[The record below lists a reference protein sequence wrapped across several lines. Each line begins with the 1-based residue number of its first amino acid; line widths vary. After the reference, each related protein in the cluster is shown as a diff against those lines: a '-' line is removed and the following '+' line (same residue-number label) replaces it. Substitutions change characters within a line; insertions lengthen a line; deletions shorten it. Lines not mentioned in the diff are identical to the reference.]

1 MGQLPQIEHN
11 SILIFIG
18 DLAGAGKLEAAM
30 STTTDKG
37 FDARIKKVQRSHL
50 RMARGYDAKVGRDG
64 LIVFRP
70 RRRKASLPLRS
81 LALLVAAF
89 FGFKVLVLMQIGDLT
104 YQTRIDAMMS
114 GSVVELAGAYV
125 LQIDPVT
132 RLIAQ
137 QLAPLF

>member
-1 MGQLPQIEHN
+1 
-11 SILIFIG
+11 
-18 DLAGAGKLEAAM
+18 M
-30 STTTDKG
+30 STTTDNG
-37 FDARIKKVQRSHL
+37 FDARIKKVQRSHA

-70 RRRKASLPLRS
+70 KRPKPRLPLRG
-81 LALLVAAF
+81 LILLVAAF
-89 FGFKVLVLMQIGDLT
+89 IGFKVLVLMQIGDLA

-114 GSVVELAGAYV
+114 GSKAEKVGAYV

-132 RLIAQ
+132 RTIAD